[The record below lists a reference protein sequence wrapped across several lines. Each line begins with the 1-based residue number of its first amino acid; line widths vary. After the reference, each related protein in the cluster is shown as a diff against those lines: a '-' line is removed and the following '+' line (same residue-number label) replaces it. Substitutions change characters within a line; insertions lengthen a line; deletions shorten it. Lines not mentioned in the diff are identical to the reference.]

1 MCNDIGGVKCR
12 IIDKKL
18 FNIILLHLHK
28 QEPTVNRMRAVL
40 GNPMIVEGVVTSFV
54 TLEVLNDELLDGAA
68 TGLVGEDDDLVRD
81 YEYVFELLALGA
93 GEFLDEV
100 ADEVAR
106 LAALQLGFGV
116 DLHNVEKSLVE
127 RCLTKV
133 D

>member
-1 MCNDIGGVKCR
+1 VGNDIGGIECR

-28 QEPTVNRMRAVL
+28 QEPTVNRMRPVL
-40 GNPMIVEGVVTSFV
+40 SNPVIVEGVVAPLV
-54 TLEVLNDELLDGAA
+54 ALEVLNDELLDSAA
-68 TGLVGEDDDLVRD
+68 TGLVGEDDDLVGD
-81 YEYVFELLALGA
+81 YEYVLELLALGA
-93 GEFLDEV
+93 GELLDEV

-116 DLHNVEKSLVE
+116 DLHNVEKGLIE
-127 RCLTKV
+127 RCLTEV